1 MDLNAVRERI
11 NAIDDQIVDLF
22 VERMKAAADV
32 ASAKAEKNLPVL
44 DLRREQAVL
53 EKVMERS
60 GEEFEIYTNKLY
72 QTIFDISKSYQAGLL
87 TKETALSEEILKHI
101 SKQELCVEFPR
112 KAVVACQ
119 GVEGSYAARA
129 CDRLFSFPSKMYFNN
144 FESVF
149 NAVESGLCRY
159 GVLPIEN
166 SSAGSVT
173 EVYDLMVRHK
183 FYIVKSIKLHISHA
197 LLAKP
202 GVKKE
207 DIKEVI
213 SHTQALQQCSNFL
226 KANPHIK
233 VTIFE
238 NTATAAKYVAESD
251 RTDIA
256 ALSSTDCAKLY
267 GLHVLQDG
275 MQNNENNYTRFICI
289 AKDMEIYAGSN
300 RISLMLSLDHRPGS
314 LHEMIGKFA
323 CRGINLC
330 KLESRPIPGKDFEFR
345 FYFDLDGSVFSP
357 ETMTVLKDIEQSAE
371 SLSFLGCYSEV

>member
-11 NAIDDQIVDLF
+11 NAIDDQMVELF
-22 VERMKAAADV
+22 VERMQAAADV

-53 EKVMERS
+53 ERVMEKA
-60 GEEFEIYTNKLY
+60 GEEFELYVNKLY
-72 QTIFDISKSYQAGLL
+72 QTMFDISRSYQAGIL
-87 TKETALSEEILKHI
+87 TKETALSEEILKNI
-101 SKQELCVEFPR
+101 ANPPMEFPR

-129 CDRLFSFPSKMYFNN
+129 CDRLFTLPSKMYFNN

-183 FYIVKSIKLHISHA
+183 FYIVKSLKLHVSHA

-202 GVKKE
+202 GVKVE

-226 KANPHIK
+226 KANPDVK

-238 NTATAAKYVAESD
+238 NTATAAKFVAESD
-251 RTDIA
+251 RRDIA
-256 ALSSTDCAKLY
+256 ALSSPDCAKLY
-267 GLHVLQDG
+267 GLNVLKNG
-275 MQNNENNYTRFICI
+275 VQNNENNYTRFICI

-300 RISLMLSLDHRPGS
+300 RISLMLSVDHRPGS
-314 LHEMIGKFA
+314 LHELIGKFA

-357 ETMTVLKDIEQSAE
+357 EMRTVLKDIEQAAE
-371 SLSFLGCYSEV
+371 SMSFLGCYSEV

>member
-1 MDLNAVRERI
+1 MDLNGLRDRI
-11 NAIDDQIVDLF
+11 NTIDDQMVALF
-22 VERMKAAADV
+22 VERMQTAAEIAG
-32 ASAKAEKNLPVL
+32 AKAEKNLPVQ

-53 EKVMERS
+53 ERVMEQA
-60 GEEFEIYTNKLY
+60 GEEFELYINKLY
-72 QTIFDISKSYQAGLL
+72 QTVFDISRSYQAGIL
-87 TKETALSEEILKHI
+87 TKETALSEAIREKIANPPL
-101 SKQELCVEFPR
+101 EFPA

-129 CDRLFSFPSKMYFNN
+129 CDRLFRLPSKMYFSN

-149 NAVESGLCRY
+149 NAVESGMCKY

-183 FYIVKSIKLHISHA
+183 FYIVKSIKLHVSHA
-197 LLAKP
+197 LLAKQ
-202 GVKKE
+202 GVKMT
-207 DIKEVI
+207 DVKEVV
-213 SHTQALQQCSNFL
+213 SHSQALQQCSNFL
-226 KANPHIK
+226 KAHPEMK

-267 GLHVLQDG
+267 GLQVLQDG
-275 MQNNENNYTRFICI
+275 VQNNENNYTRFICI

-300 RISLMLSLDHRPGS
+300 KISLMLSLDHKPGA

-345 FYFDLDGSVFSP
+345 FYFDLDGSVFSQ
-357 ETMTVLKDIEQSAE
+357 EMLTVLKDIEQAAE
-371 SLSFLGCYSEV
+371 SLSFLGCYAEA

>member
-1 MDLNAVRERI
+1 MDLNAIRERI
-11 NAIDDQIVDLF
+11 NTIDDQMVELF
-22 VERMKAAADV
+22 VERMQMAAEV
-32 ASAKAEKNLPVL
+32 AGAKAEKNLPVL

-53 EKVMERS
+53 ERVMEKA
-60 GEEFEIYTNKLY
+60 GEEFEIYVNKLY
-72 QTIFDISKSYQAGLL
+72 QTMFDISKSYQAGIL
-87 TKETALSEEILKHI
+87 TKETPLSEEIKKSI
-101 SKQELCVEFPR
+101 AKPRMEFPR

-129 CDRLFSFPSKMYFNN
+129 CDRLFAIPSKMYFNN

-149 NAVESGLCRY
+149 NAVESGLCKY

-183 FYIVKSIKLHISHA
+183 FYIVKSLKLHVSHA

-202 GVKKE
+202 SVKLE
-207 DIKEVI
+207 DVKEVI
-213 SHTQALQQCSNFL
+213 SHSQALQQCSNFL
-226 KANPHIK
+226 KANPDVK

-238 NTATAAKYVAESD
+238 NTATAAKFVAESD

-267 GLHVLQDG
+267 GLHVLKDG
-275 MQNNENNYTRFICI
+275 VQNNENNYTRFICI

-300 RISLMLSLDHRPGS
+300 KISLMLSLDHRPGS

-345 FYFDLDGSVFSP
+345 FYFDLDGSVFSS
-357 ETMTVLKDIEQSAE
+357 EMMTVLKDIEQSAE
-371 SLSFLGCYSEV
+371 SLSFLGCYSEA

>member
-1 MDLNAVRERI
+1 MDLNGIRERI
-11 NAIDDQIVDLF
+11 NAIDDQMVELF
-22 VERMKAAADV
+22 VERMQAAAEV

-44 DLRREQAVL
+44 DMRREQAVL
-53 EKVMERS
+53 ERVMEKA
-60 GEEFEIYTNKLY
+60 GEEFEIYVNKLY
-72 QTIFDISKSYQAGLL
+72 QTMFDISKSYQAGIM
-87 TKETALSEEILKHI
+87 TKETALSEEIMKNI
-101 SKQELCVEFPR
+101 ANPPMEFPR

-129 CDRLFSFPSKMYFNN
+129 CNRLFALPSKMYFSN

-149 NAVESGLCRY
+149 NAVESGLCKY

-183 FYIVKSIKLHISHA
+183 FYIVKSLKLHVSHA

-202 GVKKE
+202 GVKVE

-213 SHTQALQQCSNFL
+213 SHSQALQQCSNFL
-226 KANPHIK
+226 KANPNMK

-238 NTATAAKYVAESD
+238 NTATAAKFVAESD

-267 GLHVLQDG
+267 GLNVLKDG
-275 MQNNENNYTRFICI
+275 VQNNENNYTRFICI

-300 RISLMLSLDHRPGS
+300 KISLMLSVDHRPGS

-357 ETMTVLKDIEQSAE
+357 EMRTVLKDIEQAAE
-371 SLSFLGCYSEV
+371 SMSFLGCYSEV

>member
-1 MDLNAVRERI
+1 MDLSVLRERI
-11 NAIDDQIVDLF
+11 NDIDDQMVRLF
-22 VERMKAAADV
+22 VERMQVAAEIAGT
-32 ASAKAEKNLPVL
+32 KAEKNLPVL

-53 EKVMERS
+53 QKVMENA
-60 GEEFEIYTNKLY
+60 GEEFEIYAHKLY
-72 QTIFDISKSYQAGLL
+72 QTLFDVSKSYQSGILAR
-87 TKETALSEEILKHI
+87 ETDLSREIQKNLEQPKF
-101 SKQELCVEFPR
+101 EFPR

-119 GVEGSYAARA
+119 GVEGSFASRA
-129 CDRLFSFPSKMYFNN
+129 CDRIFGMPSKMFFSN

-149 NAVESGLCRY
+149 QAVESGMCKY

-173 EVYDLMVRHK
+173 EVYDLMAKHK
-183 FYIVKSIKLHISHA
+183 FYIVKSLKLHINHA

-202 GVKKE
+202 GVKLE
-207 DIKEVI
+207 DVHEII
-213 SHTQALQQCSNFL
+213 SHSQALQQCSNFL
-226 KANPHIK
+226 KSHPGIK

-267 GLHVLQDG
+267 GLHVLMDG

-289 AKDMEIYAGSN
+289 TKEMELFAGSN
-300 RISLMLSLDHRPGS
+300 KISLMLSVDHRPGS
-314 LHEMIGKFA
+314 LHELIGKFA

-357 ETMTVLKDIEQSAE
+357 EMITVLKDIEQAAE

>member
-1 MDLNAVRERI
+1 MDLSAIRERI
-11 NAIDDQIVDLF
+11 NAIDDQMVELF
-22 VERMKAAADV
+22 VERMQAAAEV
-32 ASAKAEKNLPVL
+32 AGAKAEKNLPVL

-53 EKVMERS
+53 ERVMEKA
-60 GEEFEIYTNKLY
+60 GEEFELYVNKLY
-72 QTIFDISKSYQAGLL
+72 QTMFDISRSYQAGIL
-87 TKETALSEEILKHI
+87 TKETALSKEIMKNI
-101 SKQELCVEFPR
+101 ANPPMEFPR

-129 CDRLFSFPSKMYFNN
+129 CDRLFALPSKMYFSN

-149 NAVESGLCRY
+149 NAVESGLCKY

-183 FYIVKSIKLHISHA
+183 FYIVKSLKLHISHA

-202 GVKKE
+202 GVKVE

-213 SHTQALQQCSNFL
+213 SHSQALQQCSNFL
-226 KANPHIK
+226 KANPNVK

-238 NTATAAKYVAESD
+238 NTATAAKFVAESD
-251 RTDIA
+251 RADIA

-267 GLHVLQDG
+267 GLTVLEDSV
-275 MQNNENNYTRFICI
+275 QNNENNYTRFICI

-300 RISLMLSLDHRPGS
+300 KISLMLSADHRPGS
-314 LHEMIGKFA
+314 LHELIGKFA

-345 FYFDLDGSVFSP
+345 FYFDLDGSVFSA
-357 ETMTVLKDIEQSAE
+357 EMRTVLKDIEQAAE
-371 SLSFLGCYSEV
+371 SMSFLGCYSEV

>member
-1 MDLNAVRERI
+1 MDLSAIRERI
-11 NAIDDQIVDLF
+11 NAIDDQMVELF
-22 VERMKAAADV
+22 VERMQAAAEV

-53 EKVMERS
+53 ERVMEKA
-60 GEEFEIYTNKLY
+60 GEEFELYVNKLY
-72 QTIFDISKSYQAGLL
+72 QTMFDISKSYQAGIL
-87 TKETALSEEILKHI
+87 TKETALSEEILKNI
-101 SKQELCVEFPR
+101 ANPPMEFPR

-129 CDRLFSFPSKMYFNN
+129 CDRLFTIPSKMYFSN

-149 NAVESGLCRY
+149 NAVESGLCKY

-166 SSAGSVT
+166 SYAGSVT

-183 FYIVKSIKLHISHA
+183 FYIVKSLKLHVSHA

-202 GVKKE
+202 GVKLE
-207 DIKEVI
+207 DVKEVI
-213 SHTQALQQCSNFL
+213 SHSQALQQCSNFL
-226 KANPHIK
+226 KANPNVK

-238 NTATAAKYVAESD
+238 NTATAAKFVAESD

-267 GLHVLQDG
+267 GLNVLKDG
-275 MQNNENNYTRFICI
+275 VQNNENNYTRFICI

-300 RISLMLSLDHRPGS
+300 KISLMLSVDHRPGS
-314 LHEMIGKFA
+314 LHELIGKFA

-357 ETMTVLKDIEQSAE
+357 EMWIVLKDIE
-371 SLSFLGCYSEV
+371 

>member
-1 MDLNAVRERI
+1 MDLNNIRERI
-11 NAIDDQIVDLF
+11 NAIDDQMVELF
-22 VERMKAAADV
+22 VERMQMAAEV
-32 ASAKAEKNLPVL
+32 ANAKAEKNLPVL
-44 DLRREQAVL
+44 DMRREQAVL
-53 EKVMERS
+53 ERVMEKA
-60 GEEFEIYTNKLY
+60 GEEFEIYVNKLY
-72 QTIFDISKSYQAGLL
+72 RTMFDVSKSYQAGIL
-87 TKETALSEEILKHI
+87 TKETEMSREIEKSIANPLM
-101 SKQELCVEFPR
+101 EFPR

-129 CDRLFSFPSKMYFNN
+129 CDRLFTLPSKMYFSN

-149 NAVESGLCRY
+149 NAVESGLCKY

-183 FYIVKSIKLHISHA
+183 FYIVKSLKLHVSHA

-202 GVKKE
+202 GVKE
-207 DIKEVI
+207 GDIREVI
-213 SHTQALQQCSNFL
+213 SHSQALQQCSNFL
-226 KANPHIK
+226 KAHPDVK

-238 NTATAAKYVAESD
+238 NTATAAKFVAESD

-267 GLHVLQDG
+267 GLCVLQDG
-275 MQNNENNYTRFICI
+275 VQNNENNYTRFICI
-289 AKDMEIYAGSN
+289 AKNMEIYAGSN
-300 RISLMLSLDHRPGS
+300 KISLMLSVDHRPGS
-314 LHEMIGKFA
+314 LHELIGKFA

-357 ETMTVLKDIEQSAE
+357 EMMTVLKDIEQAAE
-371 SLSFLGCYSEV
+371 SLSFLGCYSEA

>member
-1 MDLNAVRERI
+1 MDLSAIRERI
-11 NAIDDQIVDLF
+11 NAIDDQMVELF
-22 VERMKAAADV
+22 VERMQAAAEV
-32 ASAKAEKNLPVL
+32 AGAKAEKNLPVL

-53 EKVMERS
+53 ERVMEKA
-60 GEEFEIYTNKLY
+60 GEDFEIYVNKLY
-72 QTIFDISKSYQAGLL
+72 QTMFDISRSYQAGIL
-87 TKETALSEEILKHI
+87 TKETSLSEEILKNI
-101 SKQELCVEFPR
+101 ANPPMEFPR

-129 CDRLFSFPSKMYFNN
+129 CDRLFSLPSKMYFSN

-149 NAVESGLCRY
+149 NAVESGLCKY

-183 FYIVKSIKLHISHA
+183 FYIVKSLKLHVSHA

-202 GVKKE
+202 GVKLE
-207 DIKEVI
+207 DVKEVI
-213 SHTQALQQCSNFL
+213 SHSQALQQCSNFL
-226 KANPHIK
+226 KANPNVK

-238 NTATAAKYVAESD
+238 NTATAAKFVAESD

-267 GLHVLQDG
+267 GLNVLKDG
-275 MQNNENNYTRFICI
+275 VQNNENNYTRFICI

-300 RISLMLSLDHRPGS
+300 KISLMLSVDHRPGS

-345 FYFDLDGSVFSP
+345 FYFDLDGSVFSS
-357 ETMTVLKDIEQSAE
+357 EMRTVLKDIEQAAE
-371 SLSFLGCYSEV
+371 SMSFLGCYSEV

>member
-1 MDLNAVRERI
+1 MDLNGIRERI
-11 NAIDDQIVDLF
+11 NAIDDQMVELF
-22 VERMKAAADV
+22 VERMQAAAEV

-53 EKVMERS
+53 ERVMEKA
-60 GEEFEIYTNKLY
+60 GEEFEIYVNKLY
-72 QTIFDISKSYQAGLL
+72 QTMFDISKSYQAGIL
-87 TKETALSEEILKHI
+87 TKETALSEEIMKNI
-101 SKQELCVEFPR
+101 ANPPMEFPR

-119 GVEGSYAARA
+119 GVEGYYAARA
-129 CDRLFSFPSKMYFNN
+129 CDRLFTLPSKMYFSN

-149 NAVESGLCRY
+149 NAVESGLCKY

-183 FYIVKSIKLHISHA
+183 FYIVKSLKLHVSHA

-202 GVKKE
+202 GVKVE

-213 SHTQALQQCSNFL
+213 SHSQALQQCSNFL
-226 KANPHIK
+226 KANPNMK

-238 NTATAAKYVAESD
+238 NTATAAKFVAESD

-267 GLHVLQDG
+267 GLNVLKDG
-275 MQNNENNYTRFICI
+275 VQNNENNYTRFICI

-300 RISLMLSLDHRPGS
+300 KISLMLSVDHRPGS
-314 LHEMIGKFA
+314 LHELIGKFA

-357 ETMTVLKDIEQSAE
+357 EMRTVLKDIEQAAE
-371 SLSFLGCYSEV
+371 SMSFLGCYSEV

>member
-1 MDLNAVRERI
+1 MDLNNIRERI
-11 NAIDDQIVDLF
+11 NAIDDQMVELF
-22 VERMKAAADV
+22 VERMQMAAEV
-32 ASAKAEKNLPVL
+32 ANAKAEKNLPVL
-44 DLRREQAVL
+44 DMRREQAVL
-53 EKVMERS
+53 ERVMEKA
-60 GEEFEIYTNKLY
+60 GEEFELY
-72 QTIFDISKSYQAGLL
+72 INTLYRTMFDVSKSYQAGILK
-87 TKETALSEEILKHI
+87 KETEISREIEKNIAHPLM
-101 SKQELCVEFPR
+101 EFPR

-129 CDRLFSFPSKMYFNN
+129 CDRLFTLPSKMYFSN

-183 FYIVKSIKLHISHA
+183 FYIVKSLKLHVSHA

-202 GVKKE
+202 GVKQA

-213 SHTQALQQCSNFL
+213 SHSQALQQCSNFL
-226 KANPHIK
+226 KAHPEVK

-238 NTATAAKYVAESD
+238 NTATAAKFVAESD
-251 RTDIA
+251 RMDIA

-275 MQNNENNYTRFICI
+275 VQNNENNYTRFICI

-300 RISLMLSLDHRPGS
+300 KISLMLSVDHRPGS
-314 LHEMIGKFA
+314 LHELIGKFA

-357 ETMTVLKDIEQSAE
+357 EMMTVLKDIEQAAE
-371 SLSFLGCYSEV
+371 SFSFLGCYSEA

>member
-1 MDLNAVRERI
+1 MDLNGIRERI
-11 NAIDDQIVDLF
+11 NAIDDQMVELF
-22 VERMKAAADV
+22 VERMQAAAEV

-44 DLRREQAVL
+44 DMRREQAVL
-53 EKVMERS
+53 ERVMEKA
-60 GEEFEIYTNKLY
+60 GEEFEIYVNKLY
-72 QTIFDISKSYQAGLL
+72 QTMFDISKSYQAGIL
-87 TKETALSEEILKHI
+87 TKETALSEEIMKNI
-101 SKQELCVEFPR
+101 ANPPMEFPR

-129 CDRLFSFPSKMYFNN
+129 CNRLFALPSKMYFSN

-149 NAVESGLCRY
+149 NAVESGLCKY

-183 FYIVKSIKLHISHA
+183 FYIVKSLKLHVSHA

-202 GVKKE
+202 GVKVE

-213 SHTQALQQCSNFL
+213 SHSQALQQCSNFL
-226 KANPHIK
+226 KANPNMK

-238 NTATAAKYVAESD
+238 NTATAAKFVAESD

-267 GLHVLQDG
+267 GLNVLKDG
-275 MQNNENNYTRFICI
+275 VQNNENNYTRFICI

-300 RISLMLSLDHRPGS
+300 KISLMLSVDHRPGS
-314 LHEMIGKFA
+314 LHELIGKFA

-357 ETMTVLKDIEQSAE
+357 EMRTVLKDIEQAAE
-371 SLSFLGCYSEV
+371 SMSFLGCYSEV